1 MTGDSQP
8 DDPGY
13 DASGD
18 WRPAGE
24 WTPPGYGQPAIDGT
38 PPPGSGPPPGGY
50 GAPPPGYGPPS
61 GPGYGPPPPPGYGPP
76 LPPGYGGY
84 GQYGGPHSRPPA
96 PKPGIIPLRPL
107 TVGEIL
113 DGAFTAMRWNPKT
126 ILVSSAIVAAVS
138 GVLLAVV
145 TLVLQHDVLANVTL
159 PANGQAISTAQAKNI
174 GVAFLALGGV
184 TVIFTFL
191 THTILTGV
199 LTVAV
204 GQGVLGRKETLA
216 GAWRA
221 TRSRLGALLA
231 VVLLSALFIFLG
243 WMVAVGLS
251 AGIGLLLGAGAHLAP
266 AGILVGVLGALSATV
281 FAVIVA
287 VRWSLA
293 VPAVM
298 LERRGPMTSLG
309 RSWRLVR
316 RSSWRVFGIML
327 LVQIIVGIANSVIR
341 IPFAIFGGTGI
352 FSLGQ
357 AHPSLAAT
365 IISAVGGMIGT
376 ALTAPLAAGA
386 AVLLYADLRMRR
398 EGMDIALQAAAAAPG
413 SQGAADGQAGGAGPG
428 GQNPGLL

>member
-1 MTGDSQP
+1 
-8 DDPGY
+8 
-13 DASGD
+13 
-18 WRPAGE
+18 
-24 WTPPGYGQPAIDGT
+24 
-38 PPPGSGPPPGGY
+38 
-50 GAPPPGYGPPS
+50 
-61 GPGYGPPPPPGYGPP
+61 
-76 LPPGYGGY
+76 
-84 GQYGGPHSRPPA
+84 
-96 PKPGIIPLRPL
+96 
-107 TVGEIL
+107 
-113 DGAFTAMRWNPKT
+113 MRWNPKT

-145 TLVLQHDVLANVTL
+145 TLVLQHDVLANVNL
-159 PANGQAISTAQAKNI
+159 QANGQTVTTAQAESFGI
-174 GVAFLALGGV
+174 AILAIVGV
-184 TVIFTFL
+184 TVFSSFL

-221 TRSRLGALLA
+221 TRARLGPLLA

-243 WMVAVGLS
+243 WTVAVGLA
-251 AGIGLLLGAGAHLAP
+251 AGIGALLGVGAHLAP
-266 AGILVGVLGALSATV
+266 VGILVGVLCALAATV

-298 LERRGPMTSLG
+298 LERLGPMTSLG

-316 RSSWRVFGIML
+316 RSSWRVFGILL
-327 LVQIIVGIANSVIR
+327 LVQVIIGIANSVIR

-357 AHPSLAAT
+357 THPSLTAT
-365 IISAVGGMIGT
+365 IISAIGEMIGT
-376 ALTAPLAAGA
+376 TLTAPLAAGA

-398 EGMDIALQAAAAAPG
+398 EGMDIALQAAAAAQG
-413 SQGAADGQAGGAGPG
+413 SQGAADGQPRGAGPG
-428 GQNPGLL
+428 GQNPGGQNPGPL

>member
-1 MTGDSQP
+1 
-8 DDPGY
+8 
-13 DASGD
+13 
-18 WRPAGE
+18 
-24 WTPPGYGQPAIDGT
+24 
-38 PPPGSGPPPGGY
+38 
-50 GAPPPGYGPPS
+50 
-61 GPGYGPPPPPGYGPP
+61 
-76 LPPGYGGY
+76 
-84 GQYGGPHSRPPA
+84 
-96 PKPGIIPLRPL
+96 
-107 TVGEIL
+107 
-113 DGAFTAMRWNPKT
+113 MRWNPKT

-145 TLVLQHDVLANVTL
+145 TLVLQHDVLTAVTL
-159 PANGQAISTAQAKNI
+159 PANGALTTAQAKSFGI
-174 GVAFLALGGV
+174 AFLALGGV

-191 THTILTGV
+191 TRTILTGV

-243 WMVAVGLS
+243 WIVAVGLS
-251 AGIGLLLGAGAHLAP
+251 VAIGLLFAVGAHLVP
-266 AGILVGVLGALSATV
+266 VGILVGALGALTATV

-316 RSSWRVFGIML
+316 RSSWRVLGITL
-327 LVQIIVGIANSVIR
+327 LVQIIVTIANGVIQV
-341 IPFAIFGGTGI
+341 PFTVLGGTST
-352 FSLGQ
+352 FSLSQ
-357 AHPSLAAT
+357 AHASLAAT
-365 IISAVGGMIGT
+365 IISAIGGIIGT
-376 ALTAPLAAGA
+376 TLTAPLAAGA

-398 EGMDIALQAAAAAPG
+398 EGMDITLQASAVSLG
-413 SQGAADGQAGGAGPG
+413 SQGAADGQPGGAGSG
-428 GQNPGLL
+428 GQSPGSW